1 MTEILEDKAACLLM
15 VTMEKD
21 EDIKFHTLSD
31 FISAGE
37 TLGTRCFFGIMN
49 GDTNYKFRKSNKIK
63 EETSY
68 YFFRY
73 GILISKFTGK
83 GTTESLID
91 FAMSRTGI
99 PFKTFDDY
107 AAAQDFIE
115 AHENS
120 VVLYTYAAKG
130 KLFDAFNS
138 IAARMR
144 DNISFGLCPD
154 EDLSLELDIED
165 LPSLVLYRSID
176 RAKLF
181 YPENLEKSSV
191 DDIISWI
198 NYNMKP
204 AFLPFN
210 VNNQKKYIGKQP
222 VCLFFTPVDVE
233 EKQKAFDFIT
243 KLAEQFKQDL
253 TFVQIDAVT
262 GNRFMTGLGFSKY
275 ADPAVCILNYK
286 TKYPEK
292 YLYDEE
298 ADWTFDAVSEFI
310 MDFLDNKLKPAIK
323 SSSLP
328 SDNNG
333 PVIEI
338 NANTLKQTIEQE
350 NDVLILYYE
359 SWDRIY
365 SDFIPIYE
373 ELALKYQNRVIFTKI
388 NVAENDLIAG
398 KRPKKTPSLILYNK
412 ENEAIIYK
420 GNLSKQSLID
430 FLTDETDVI
439 SEL

>member
-1 MTEILEDKAACLLM
+1 MTEILEDKAACLLLFS
-15 VTMEKD
+15 MEKD
-21 EDIKFHTLSD
+21 EDEKFHTLSD

-63 EETSY
+63 EEKSY

-83 GTTESLID
+83 ATTESLID
-91 FAMSRTGI
+91 YAMSRTGI
-99 PFKTFDDY
+99 PFKTFDDFVT
-107 AAAQDFIE
+107 AQDFIE
-115 AHENS
+115 SQENS
-120 VVLYTYAAKG
+120 VVLYTYSAKG
-130 KLFDAFNS
+130 KLFDNFNS
-138 IAARMR
+138 IALRLR

-154 EDLSLELDIED
+154 EDLSLELDIEEI
-165 LPSLVLYRSID
+165 PSLVLYRSID

-181 YPENLEKSSV
+181 YPENVEKSSI

-204 AFLPFN
+204 AFLPFKL
-210 VNNQKKYIGKQP
+210 NNQKDYVGKQP

-233 EKQKAFDFIT
+233 EKQKTFDFIT
-243 KLAEQFKQDL
+243 KLANQFKQDL
-253 TFVQIDAVT
+253 VFAQIDAVT

-298 ADWTFDAVSEFI
+298 ADWTFEAVAGFI
-310 MDFLDNKLKPAIK
+310 MDYLDGKLKPVIK

-328 SDNNG
+328 SDNQG

-338 NANTLKQTIEQE
+338 NANTLKQTIEQKK
-350 NDVLILYYE
+350 DVLVLYYE
-359 SWDRIY
+359 NWDRIY
-365 SDFIPIYE
+365 TEFLPLYQ
-373 ELALKYQNRVIFTKI
+373 ELAEKYHNKVIFTKI
-388 NVAENDLIAG
+388 NVAENDFVAG
-398 KRPKKTPSLILYNK
+398 KRPKKTPSLILYNSD
-412 ENEAIIYK
+412 NEAIIYK
-420 GNLSKQSLID
+420 KNLSKQSIID